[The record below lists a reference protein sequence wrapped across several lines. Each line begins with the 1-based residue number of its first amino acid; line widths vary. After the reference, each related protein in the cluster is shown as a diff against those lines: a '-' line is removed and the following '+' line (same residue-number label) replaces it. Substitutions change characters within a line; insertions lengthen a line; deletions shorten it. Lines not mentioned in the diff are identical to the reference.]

1 VKRSTRLAELER
13 ELADVREQLALLH
26 ARAAGLE
33 QEIRVLRAGADRPEL
48 ASARRTD
55 AITAVLADARG
66 SLSPSEIVGLLAA
79 AGRDDDLRSVTA
91 TLAHLL
97 RDGRVVRHARGR
109 YSALA

>member
-13 ELADVREQLALLH
+13 ELAEVREQVTLLH
-26 ARAAGLE
+26 ARAAGIE
-33 QEIRVLRAGADRPEL
+33 QEMRVLRAGADRPEL